1 MKPSDKL
8 RKLSPKD
15 YLQEMSQPKIYNIEV
30 LEGDMIYE
38 GTDITAES
46 EEQALRILEIMTG
59 GQITPFSEIIKLEV
73 HSIQ

>member
-1 MKPSDKL
+1 M
-8 RKLSPKD
+8 RKLKPKD
-15 YLQEMSQPKIYNIEV
+15 YLQEMSHPKIYNIEV
-30 LEGDMIYE
+30 LDGDMIYE
-38 GTDITAES
+38 GKEITAES

>member
-1 MKPSDKL
+1 MKEFKVYAMEECSW
-8 RKLSPKD
+8 
-15 YLQEMSQPKIYNIEV
+15 YQIIE
-30 LEGDMIYE
+30 
-38 GTDITAES
+38 AES

>member
-1 MKPSDKL
+1 MKPSGKL

-15 YLQEMSQPKIYNIEV
+15 YLQEMSHPKIYNIEV
-30 LEGDMIYE
+30 LEGDMIFE

>member
-1 MKPSDKL
+1 
-8 RKLSPKD
+8 
-15 YLQEMSQPKIYNIEV
+15 
-30 LEGDMIYE
+30 MIFE

-59 GQITPFSEIIKLEV
+59 GQITPFSEIIKIEV